1 MRNLSL
7 HLIDE
12 IQSEIT
18 RFETLNTCLEMVG
31 TTFYL
36 KDESELKGFML
47 DIAHFQHLQIELIQE
62 KLDQCFPKS
71 RPTFSHSRE
80 AKNDD
85 A

>member
-12 IQSEIT
+12 LQSEIT

-31 TTFYL
+31 VTCYL

-47 DIAHFQHLQIELIQE
+47 NMSHFYTLQCAHIQQ
-62 KLDQCFPKS
+62 KLDECFLQKQPQSQGGEK
-71 RPTFSHSRE
+71 
-80 AKNDD
+80 
-85 A
+85 

>member
-18 RFETLNTCLEMVG
+18 RFDTLNTCLEMVG
-31 TTFYL
+31 ATFYL

-47 DIAHFQHLQIELIQE
+47 NMCRIFMPYSVRI
-62 KLDQCFPKS
+62 FN
-71 RPTFSHSRE
+71 R
-80 AKNDD
+80 N
-85 A
+85 

>member
-18 RFETLNTCLEMVG
+18 RFDTLNTCLEMVG
-31 TTFYL
+31 ATFYL

-47 DIAHFQHLQIELIQE
+47 NMSHFYALQGVHIQQ
-62 KLDQCFPKS
+62 KLDECFPQNSLNHK
-71 RPTFSHSRE
+71 E